1 LLYYFGAIRDDNN
14 HDLLDGETT
23 QELVDSPA
31 KAGTRVIVEQIDRD
45 EAASI
50 RASRGY
56 GSGASELRTMQ
67 RLVVI
72 VDQLEES
79 RRLIQDGS
87 VSHLRMALLL
97 LDNAAEVLM
106 YRTVV
111 NLLQHHEWESRLLDR
126 AREVMPAEKLVEF
139 QKEFN
144 IRPLSAKERKALLHD
159 YAAKVDRLVSDEA
172 KLPKAVGEVL
182 KAIHR
187 YRNEAYHRD
196 KIRKETL
203 RSAVIVL
210 YDVAVELLT
219 RLPGWSVGY
228 SSGDD
233 WTSFCQ
239 RYGFKGP
246 FDLMHRGGL
255 DKIAASL
262 RTGVNLTTRELG
274 EGLAQ
279 HLKERLDEME
289 RAIAFVADNSVGGL
303 TPQQELKRIQFW
315 AEHDVVP
322 HDANDSRLR
331 SYVARFSEED
341 IQRWRAASAA
351 LAQHTDRLDLFS
363 AFARI
368 ELEIE
373 ELEEMVHEVASLL
386 DQAIQFE
393 VDRRRGK

>member
-1 LLYYFGAIRDDNN
+1 MER
-14 HDLLDGETT
+14 
-23 QELVDSPA
+23 
-31 KAGTRVIVEQIDRD
+31 IV
-45 EAASI
+45 
-50 RASRGY
+50 
-56 GSGASELRTMQ
+56 
-67 RLVVI
+67 VV
-72 VDQLEES
+72 VDQFEEA
-79 RRLIQDGS
+79 RNLIKVGTIA
-87 VSHLRMALLL
+87 HLRMALLL
-97 LDNAAEVLM
+97 LDNGAEVLM
-106 YRTVV
+106 YRAVV
-111 NLLQHHEWESRLLDR
+111 NRMQHHEWGSRLLDR
-126 AREVMPAEKLVEF
+126 AREVMSTEKLVEF

-159 YAAKVDRLVSDEA
+159 YAAKVNFLVSEA

-182 KAIHR
+182 KAIQR

-203 RSAVIVL
+203 RSAVVVL

-219 RLPGWSVGY
+219 RLPGLTVGY

-233 WTSFCQ
+233 WTGFCQ

-246 FDLMHRGGL
+246 FDLLHSGGL

-262 RTGVNLTTRELG
+262 RTGVNLTTQELG

-279 HLKERLDEME
+279 HLKERLDEIE
-289 RAIAFVADNSVGGL
+289 RLLVFVADNAAGGL
-303 TPQQELKRIQFW
+303 TPQHELKRIQFW

-322 HDANDSRLR
+322 DANDSRLG
-331 SYVARFSEED
+331 SYEATFSGED
-341 IQRWRAASAA
+341 IRRWRAASAA
-351 LAQHTDRLDLFS
+351 LVQQTDRLDLFS

-373 ELEEMVHEVASLL
+373 ELEEMVHEAASLL

-393 VDRRRGK
+393 IDRQRGK